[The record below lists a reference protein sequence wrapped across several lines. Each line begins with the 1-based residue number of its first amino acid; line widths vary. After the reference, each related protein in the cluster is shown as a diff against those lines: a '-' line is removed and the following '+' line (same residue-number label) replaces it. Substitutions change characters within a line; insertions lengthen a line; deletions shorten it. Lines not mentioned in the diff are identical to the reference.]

1 MSTQIIKAS
10 ELNVSE
16 LTFSDVKTDK
26 YNKKMVFV
34 NRKDGK
40 KVLLQTPKM
49 LNVFGVKRWHSEG
62 TDSKDDSFA
71 VELSFAGKDSDPEL
85 QKFHQVLVDLDSL
98 VKEKTYENRS
108 SWLNKPK
115 ISKESI
121 EETLYLPTLKVSID
135 KNGEVLEYPDRFKI
149 RFDKNATGKFVSN
162 KKTNSEIMVFDKDKV
177 EIEINPDNI
186 ENVMGKNSY
195 LTSVV
200 ELVYITIGAKISLKF
215 KFVQGKLITSS
226 SDINSYAMLD

>member
-1 MSTQIIKAS
+1 MSNQIIKAS

-34 NRKDGK
+34 NREGSK
-40 KVLLQTPKM
+40 KVLIQTPKM

-85 QKFHQVLVDLDSL
+85 YKFHQVLVDLDNI
-98 VKEKTYENRS
+98 VKEKAYENRS
-108 SWLNKPK
+108 VWLNKPK

-121 EETLYLPTLKVSID
+121 EETMYLPTLKVSTD
-135 KNGEVLEYPDRFKI
+135 KNGDVLGYPDRFKI
-149 RFDKNATGKFVSN
+149 RFDKNSTGKFVSN
-162 KKTNSEIMVFDKDKV
+162 KKTNAEIMVFDDKKTK
-177 EIEINPDNI
+177 IEINPDNI
-186 ENVMGKNSY
+186 ENVMNKNSY

-215 KFVQGKLITSS
+215 KFVQGKLVKNDNDLDT
-226 SDINSYAMLD
+226 YAMLD